1 MVRIARCK
9 MKVVT
14 SRFLSEV
21 RSASLSLSVYYSLRF
36 ISFLVFLRSLGSIL
50 VADRACS
57 SGWTRARVARSWPG
71 LRHTGRRCSRI
82 VSWTKP
88 TAYSLLA
95 MCRRITAT
103 TKCGASGA
111 APRKETA
118 PGRAPTVGLRT
129 AVVLAMCAV
138 AAATA
143 SAPEAPV
150 LQTKGL
156 KAVRAAVVAHSPLQ
170 ALKAAPQAADAKTKG
185 TSAAGTKTA
194 GAGNSLLKEAVDD
207 NKIGDFSKDG
217 NKNDKRKL
225 NGKFDWLL
233 KASSP
238 LYSAAKVVGA
248 SAVKAASAAQHNVAS
263 VLGKK
268 QAMSVAGGSSLQD
281 EGNTTDTS
289 DGEDGAEGE
298 EKSLNDVVQEDAEAE
313 KNFLTFSK
321 DKEVYFFATW
331 IVVLVVVLGILGL
344 CLLYAKKCLG
354 AEDQVVPAGA
364 TRSGYRKI

>member
-1 MVRIARCK
+1 M
-9 MKVVT
+9 
-14 SRFLSEV
+14 
-21 RSASLSLSVYYSLRF
+21 
-36 ISFLVFLRSLGSIL
+36 
-50 VADRACS
+50 
-57 SGWTRARVARSWPG
+57 
-71 LRHTGRRCSRI
+71 
-82 VSWTKP
+82 
-88 TAYSLLA
+88 
-95 MCRRITAT
+95 AT

-129 AVVLAMCAV
+129 AVVLAVCAV
-138 AAATA
+138 AAASA

-170 ALKAAPQAADAKTKG
+170 ALEAAPKAADAK
-185 TSAAGTKTA
+185 AA

-217 NKNDKRKL
+217 NKNDHRKL

-238 LYSAAKVVGA
+238 LYSAAKVVSA

-268 QAMSVAGGSSLQD
+268 QAMPVAGGSSLQD
-281 EGNTTDTS
+281 EGNSTDTS

-331 IVVLVVVLGILGL
+331 IVVLVMVLGILGL

>member
-1 MVRIARCK
+1 M
-9 MKVVT
+9 
-14 SRFLSEV
+14 
-21 RSASLSLSVYYSLRF
+21 
-36 ISFLVFLRSLGSIL
+36 
-50 VADRACS
+50 
-57 SGWTRARVARSWPG
+57 
-71 LRHTGRRCSRI
+71 
-82 VSWTKP
+82 
-88 TAYSLLA
+88 
-95 MCRRITAT
+95 AT

-129 AVVLAMCAV
+129 AVVLAVCAV
-138 AAATA
+138 AAASA

-170 ALKAAPQAADAKTKG
+170 ALKAAPKAADAKT
-185 TSAAGTKTA
+185 TGTKA
-194 GAGNSLLKEAVDD
+194 ADVGNSLLKEAVDD

-281 EGNTTDTS
+281 EGNSTDTS

-331 IVVLVVVLGILGL
+331 IVVLVIVLGILGL